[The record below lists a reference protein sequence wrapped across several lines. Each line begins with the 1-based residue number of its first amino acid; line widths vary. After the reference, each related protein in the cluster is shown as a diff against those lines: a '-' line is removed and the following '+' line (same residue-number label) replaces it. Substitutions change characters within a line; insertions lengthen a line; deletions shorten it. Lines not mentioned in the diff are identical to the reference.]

1 MTADKEKEGATETTP
16 GGDAGGAKK
25 AAVEDSAAAAKEK
38 EEEKMSVGGVTL
50 EELLHRLPNCVNRDL
65 IDKAAIDFCYINTKG
80 NRKKLI
86 KVRLLLRALLTPS
99 PQPRANDLTTNVVH
113 TTLLPP
119 RHCSTRPGL
128 SLPCFRTMPVSWP
141 RSTSA

>member
-1 MTADKEKEGATETTP
+1 LLLLLFADVFPVVKEKEAAATTDKEKEGATETTP

-25 AAVEDSAAAAKEK
+25 ATAVEDSATAAKEK

-86 KVRLLLRALLTPS
+86 KVRYSCALTPS
-99 PQPRANDLTTNVVH
+99 PSRGPMV
-113 TTLLPP
+113 
-119 RHCSTRPGL
+119 
-128 SLPCFRTMPVSWP
+128 
-141 RSTSA
+141 

>member
-1 MTADKEKEGATETTP
+1 MTTDKEKEGATETTP

-86 KVRLLLRALLTPS
+86 KVS
-99 PQPRANDLTTNVVH
+99 CSCE
-113 TTLLPP
+113 PP
-119 RHCSTRPGL
+119 NRGPTI
-128 SLPCFRTMPVSWP
+128 
-141 RSTSA
+141 